1 MQVGIF
7 VGYNSINVAKGETL
21 AVGVQFENVANPDAG
36 IPIKSV
42 VKVGTPSSSASCDLA
57 ADQIWVYTGYDWIKY
72 YYYKASRSLNY
83 WCQDGDATHTE
94 LTDDK
99 VLKAG
104 QTFFFVRA
112 NTSASTITLAGG
124 VVPLASTKVYNVAKG
139 ETVAMAWPWP
149 DAMKI
154 NKFHTYVGSP
164 SSSASCDLA
173 ADQIWVY
180 TGYDWIK
187 YYYYKASRSLNYWC
201 VNGDAEHKELT
212 DDKVIP
218 CGSGFFFVRANTTA
232 TTVSF
237 KRD

>member
-1 MQVGIF
+1 M
-7 VGYNSINVAKGETL
+7 AKASTT
-21 AVGVQFENVANPDAG
+21 AIGVQFENVADAEAG

-42 VKVGTPSSSASCDLA
+42 VKIAAPSSSAYCDGN
-57 ADQIWVYTGYDWIKY
+57 ADQIWVFTGSDWIKY
-72 YYYKASRSLNY
+72 YYYKASRSLSY
-83 WCQDGDATHTE
+83 WCVNGDDSHTE

-112 NTSASTITLAGG
+112 NTSATTITLAGG
-124 VVPLASTKVYNVAKG
+124 VVPLANTKAYPVAKAS
-139 ETVAMAWPWP
+139 TTAMTWPWP

-154 NKFHTYVGSP
+154 NKFHTYVAAP
-164 SSSASCDLA
+164 SSSAFCDGN
-173 ADQIWVY
+173 ADQVWVF
-180 TGYDWIK
+180 TGSDWIK

-201 VNGDAEHKELT
+201 VNGDDSHTELT

-218 CGSGFFFVRANTTA
+218 CGSGFFFVRANTSA

>member
-1 MQVGIF
+1 M
-7 VGYNSINVAKGETL
+7 GYNSINVAKLSTT
-21 AVGVQFENVANPDAG
+21 AIGVQFENVANPEAG

-42 VKVGTPSSSASCDLA
+42 VKIAAPSSSASCDGN
-57 ADQIWVYTGYDWIKY
+57 ADQIWVYTGATWIKY
-72 YYYKASRSLNY
+72 FYYKASRSLSY

-112 NTSASTITLAGG
+112 NTTATTITLAGG
-124 VVPLASTKVYNVAKG
+124 VVPLTEIKAYPVAKMA
-139 ETVAMAWPWP
+139 TTAMAWPWP

-154 NKFHTYVGSP
+154 NKFHTYVGAP
-164 SSSASCDLA
+164 SSSANCDGN
-173 ADQIWVY
+173 ADQVWVY
-180 TGYDWIK
+180 TGATWIK
-187 YYYYKASRSLNYWC
+187 YYYYKASRSLSYWC
-201 VNGDAEHKELT
+201 VDGDAEHKELT